1 MMFGRVA
8 LFSEGIG
15 GIEMR
20 VARLKES
27 GKRACYHI
35 MSRVVDRQMVLGSQ
49 EKEKF
54 RKLMRQVEGFSGV
67 RVLTYAILDNHFH
80 ILAEVP
86 EPQSISDKEL
96 LHRLSFLYPADQV
109 ARIAEWIK
117 TARDAG
123 EDENAERI
131 RARYT
136 ARMYDLSEFVKTLK
150 QRYTQWHNKR
160 HNRKGTLWEERF
172 KSVLLE
178 PTRANKGQSD
188 NALLTIAAYIDL
200 NAVRAGIV
208 RDPKAYRYCGYGEAC
223 GGSKEARAGIA
234 GIFTNYGAKESNWK
248 TIGGLYRQQIYCRG
262 EQRERKAGFSRE
274 QVQAVLAS
282 EGKLSMAD
290 ALHCRVRYFSDGVAL
305 GSKAFVEDVFQ
316 RNRDQFG
323 LKRRSGARPL
333 RHTDTGDLCT
343 MRDLRLDAIHPPQAA

>member
-1 MMFGRVA
+1 
-8 LFSEGIG
+8 
-15 GIEMR
+15 MR

-80 ILAEVP
+80 ILLEVP
-86 EPQSISDKEL
+86 EPKQLSDKEL
-96 LHRLSFLYPADQV
+96 LQRLQFLYPPDQV
-109 ARIAEWIK
+109 SRIAEWIK
-117 TARDAG
+117 AARDAG
-123 EDENAERI
+123 EAENAEAI
-131 RARYT
+131 RNRYIC
-136 ARMYDLSEFVKTLK
+136 RMYDLSEFVKTLK

-178 PTRANKGQSD
+178 ATRARKGQSD

-200 NAVRAGIV
+200 NALRAGIV
-208 RDPKAYRYCGYGEAC
+208 RDPRDYRYCGYGEAC
-223 GGSKEARAGIA
+223 GGGKEARACIA
-234 GIFTNYGAKESNWK
+234 RIFANYGTKESNWN
-248 TIGGLYRQQIYCRG
+248 TIGSLYRQQLYCRG

-274 QVQAVLAS
+274 QVQAVLAG
-282 EGKLSMAD
+282 EGKLSLAD
-290 ALHCRVRYFSDGVAL
+290 ALQCRVRYFSDGVAL
-305 GSKAFVEDVFQ
+305 GSKAFVEDVFV
-316 RNRDQFG
+316 RNRAQFG
-323 LKRRSGARPL
+323 VKRKTGARPL
-333 RHTDTGDLCT
+333 RKTETGDLCT
-343 MRDLRLDAIHPPQAA
+343 MRDLRRDVIHLPQAA